1 MLSIVLACAL
11 VASDRSPS
19 AACASHVRP
28 SPGTRLAST
37 AFKGVELYSWRTKS
51 GLYRYSLLWG
61 TNRNKR
67 ESEIKSSGCV
77 LPDVSSVKKAISH
90 LANGEWVTWLGDEAG
105 HGSHLPPREILEDV
119 SAHCKALGITLNVAR
134 RSREGGRQTKR

>member
-11 VASDRSPS
+11 VAGDSSPS

-28 SPGTRLAST
+28 SPGTRLGST

-51 GLYRYSLLWG
+51 GSYRYSLLWG

-67 ESEIKSSGCV
+67 ESEIKSPGCA
-77 LPDVSSVKKAISH
+77 LPDVASVKKAISH
-90 LANGEWVTWLGDEAG
+90 LANGEWVTWLGDQAG
-105 HGSHLPPREILEDV
+105 HGSHLPPREILEDI
-119 SAHCKALGITLNVAR
+119 SAHCKALGITLNVAGQESQAGR
-134 RSREGGRQTKR
+134 RTKR